1 MKTIL
6 IILSFLIWGGEDGFV
21 SARKEEHVRVL
32 RPLEQCERVTDL
44 NKWIERVEM
53 IARWIKWR
61 ELQFG
66 AVKFCLCRGRI
77 LFCGIIVISLFSML
91 PVNICLL
98 LEGSVCRRRVIAELS
113 GCGIGF

>member
-44 NKWIERVEM
+44 NKWIERVEVIPLDKVEGITVWSRKILLVPGENIILWDNRN
-53 IARWIKWR
+53 IAFFDAIRQCIY
-61 ELQFG
+61 
-66 AVKFCLCRGRI
+66 
-77 LFCGIIVISLFSML
+77 
-91 PVNICLL
+91 
-98 LEGSVCRRRVIAELS
+98 
-113 GCGIGF
+113 